1 MRASPETVAS
11 ARALPI
17 HAAPAAALH
26 VGCAG
31 WSLPSAADP
40 ERRIFPAEGTHLE
53 RYAQVFSCV
62 EINSSFYRPHQPATY
77 ARWRA
82 GTPPGFRF
90 AVKVPRLIT
99 HDQRLREPEA
109 VLERFLGEAGMLQE
123 KLGAL
128 LVQLPPSLAL
138 DVPLADAFFAQ
149 LRERLTGQDYPMPMI
164 ACEARHASWFG
175 WEGDAL
181 LDAHGVVRVIA
192 DPQAVP
198 GVVHETAAAPVYV
211 RLHGSPEMY
220 RSAYPPA
227 FLQRV
232 AKRMQAWRAE
242 DRPVW
247 CIFDNTAN
255 GAAVPDALHLRELLG
270 AVDIEDP

>member
-1 MRASPETVAS
+1 MRAETG
-11 ARALPI
+11 
-17 HAAPAAALH
+17 PAAAAPQACPAAAPH

-31 WSLPSAADP
+31 WSLPAAADP
-40 ERRIFPAEGTHLE
+40 GQRIFPVEGSHLE

-82 GTPPGFRF
+82 ATPPGFRF
-90 AVKVPRLIT
+90 AVKLPRLIT
-99 HDQRLREPEA
+99 HEQRLREPDA

-138 DVPLADAFFAQ
+138 DVPLADAFFTQ
-149 LRERLTGQDYPMPMI
+149 LRERLTALGNPMV

-181 LDAHGVVRVIA
+181 LDGHGVVRVIA

-198 GVVHETAAAPVYV
+198 GAAVHETAAAPVYI

-220 RSAYPPA
+220 RSAYTPA
-227 FLQRV
+227 FLRRV
-232 AKRMQAWRAE
+232 ARTMRAY
-242 DRPVW
+242 RAAGKPAW

-255 GAAVPDALHLRELLG
+255 GAAVPDALQLRALL
-270 AVDIEDP
+270 E